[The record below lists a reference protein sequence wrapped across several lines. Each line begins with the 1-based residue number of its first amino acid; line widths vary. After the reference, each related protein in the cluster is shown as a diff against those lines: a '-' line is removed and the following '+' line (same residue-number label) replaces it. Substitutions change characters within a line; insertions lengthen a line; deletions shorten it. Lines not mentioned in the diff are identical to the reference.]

1 MSAAIHCM
9 LLPWAKVLLVVSRN
23 VIDEV
28 KVKFNG
34 VIGFGCFFSLLFFFS
49 SLSSLLLFVKFNKT
63 HTKHKTRNKTTKQET
78 KQKKTFALTN
88 LRSSSAQL
96 GQKMRTV
103 LNDSTCQWRQ
113 KRSEWM
119 ESDRNWKGNDHQ
131 RHVQRL
137 SRSKA
142 NLKTI

>member
-1 MSAAIHCM
+1 M

-78 KQKKTFALTN
+78 KQKKNF
-88 LRSSSAQL
+88 RFD
-96 GQKMRTV
+96 K
-103 LNDSTCQWRQ
+103 
-113 KRSEWM
+113 SEIKFGTTWPKNADGF
-119 ESDRNWKGNDHQ
+119 E
-131 RHVQRL
+131 
-137 SRSKA
+137 
-142 NLKTI
+142 